1 MATESN
7 HGRRSDA
14 IYARASLQGMR
25 WVRVSRIRLIRP
37 VGTPRN
43 MIWRSWSGTSMRLR
57 LGVASRC
64 DGCTLKERVTENRA

>member
-7 HGRRSDA
+7 DVRRSDA
-14 IYARASLQGMR
+14 IYARVSLQGTR
-25 WVRVSRIRLIRP
+25 GVRVSRIRLIRP

-57 LGVASRC
+57 LGA
-64 DGCTLKERVTENRA
+64 A